1 MQIVVCMKW
10 VPRRVVVDPVT
21 ASLEVDARTF
31 GPSVAD
37 LSALEVALRLA
48 SHADD
53 TITVLTAGPTESDA
67 MLRDALASGADR
79 AIRCPSSAEVPS
91 SAVATVFAR
100 MLDDAGIEAD
110 LVVCGDHSTDRGS
123 GSMPAFLAAEL
134 DVAQVLGVV
143 ALETTSDATRD
154 PDLEI
159 TSLVAERRLDRG
171 RRARLLVEFPAVV
184 SVEGGVVFDGA
195 PVAPR
200 RASLPAMLAAKE
212 AVIEPGPAITGRS
225 PLLSSAPRPH
235 RPRTKLRPVP
245 SDGPAHQRIL
255 DITQATE
262 DRTPPKT
269 LHLAPDAAADAAI
282 EALRSWGYLA
292 EDPPP
297 AS

>member
-21 ASLEVDARTF
+21 ASLEVDTRTF

-53 TITVLTAGPTESDA
+53 VITVLTAGPVESDA
-67 MLRDALASGADR
+67 MLRDALALGADQ
-79 AIRCPSSAEVPS
+79 AIRCPSTSGVTSAS
-91 SAVATVFAR
+91 VATVFAGT
-100 MLDDAGIEAD
+100 LDAEGIDAD
-110 LVVCGDHSTDRGS
+110 LVVCGDYSTDRGS

-143 ALETTSDATRD
+143 ALETTGDQAKD

-159 TSLVAERRLDRG
+159 TALIAERRLDRG

-184 SVEGGVVFDGA
+184 SVEGGVVLDGA
-195 PVAPR
+195 SVAPR
-200 RASLPAMLAAKE
+200 RASLPAMLSAKD
-212 AVIEPGPAITGRS
+212 AVIELGPVVKGRS

-245 SDGPAHQRIL
+245 SDGPAYQRIL

-269 LHLAPDAAADAAI
+269 LQLAPDAAADAAI
-282 EALRSWGYLA
+282 EALRAWGYLA
-292 EDPPP
+292 EDPPQTG
-297 AS
+297 